1 MVWIWFLNL
10 LFHALNWYIFTA
22 LTTKKLLLSSE
33 CMLNRNRVPDS
44 LKLLGYLAS
53 AFIVVLSKP
62 CVSPSPRAKLFLSL
76 PLICTEDY
84 YQLQR

>member
-1 MVWIWFLNL
+1 
-10 LFHALNWYIFTA
+10 
-22 LTTKKLLLSSE
+22 
-33 CMLNRNRVPDS
+33 MLNRNRVPDS

-76 PLICTEDY
+76 LLICTEDY